1 MSDPLHEGGFDH
13 TPHGNPAGR
22 GIFKHKPGS
31 GPGNKADVK
40 LADVSYQNDEL
51 AALIVSAWNNQTV
64 RDSLL
69 VGTPLQRMAA
79 AQTALQGLPIHPISL
94 ASPIVITEAEYNDGW
109 ESDNDDQ
116 VVFVLPNATRQSG
129 ANLLETAKLLMASV
143 PNGI

>member
-1 MSDPLHEGGFDH
+1 MREGLIMAA
-13 TPHGNPAGR
+13 HGNPAGR

-31 GPGNKADVK
+31 GPANKADVK

-51 AALIVSAWNNQTV
+51 AALIVRAWNDAGFRN
-64 RDSLL
+64 SLL

-79 AQTALQGLPIHPISL
+79 AQAALQGLPLHPISL
-94 ASPIVITEAEYNDGW
+94 ASPIVIMEDEYNDGW
-109 ESDNDDQ
+109 ESDTDDQ

-129 ANLLETAKLLMASV
+129 TNLLETAKMLMACV

>member
-13 TPHGNPAGR
+13 TPHGNPVGR

-31 GPGNKADVK
+31 GPANKANVK
-40 LADVSYQNDEL
+40 VADVSYQNDEL
-51 AALIVSAWNNQTV
+51 AALIVKAWNEQPF

-79 AQTALQGLPIHPISL
+79 AQGALQGFPLRPIGL
-94 ASPIVITEAEYNDGW
+94 ASPIVITEDEYDDGW
-109 ESDNDDQ
+109 ESDDDNQ
-116 VVFVLPNATRQSG
+116 VVFVLPNAARKSG
-129 ANLLETAKLLMASV
+129 VNLLETAKMLMACV